1 MLNKLQYFLKLKMPF
16 FGSRTL
22 KVKEQGK
29 SSSHRN
35 EYQCQY
41 CKQSKPLSTE
51 YFQSVKGFKYG
62 YSTVCLDCGKPKQK
76 EEEN

>member
-1 MLNKLQYFLKLKMPF
+1 MLNVKGQKKLL
-16 FGSRTL
+16 
-22 KVKEQGK
+22 
-29 SSSHRN
+29 SHPS